1 MVFLSVMLA
10 SHTRFGFCAISLTVQ
25 ELASFYKSYCVTFID
40 SVPALEHPVA
50 SLPSCSE
57 HDKGPILLHKEH
69 RFVIV
74 TNWSSVAMCQ
84 G

>member
-1 MVFLSVMLA
+1 MVFLCIKLA
-10 SHTRFGFCAISLTVQ
+10 SHTGSSFCASSLTVQ
-25 ELASFYKSYCVTFID
+25 ELASLYKSCCATFINC
-40 SVPALEHPVA
+40 VPALEHPVA
-50 SLPSCSE
+50 SLPLCSE

>member
-1 MVFLSVMLA
+1 VPVA
-10 SHTRFGFCAISLTVQ
+10 STTVQ
-25 ELASFYKSYCVTFID
+25 EQASFYKGCLPRLLT
-40 SVPALEHPVA
+40 VPALEHPVA
-50 SLPSCSE
+50 SLPLCSE
-57 HDKGPILLHKEH
+57 HDKGSILLHKEH